1 MEQSKGLDT
10 LKAMSTLMSHVGLY
24 RYVKIDFYGQ
34 KTDTYFDEYLEG
46 IEMIIKVCYSQRM

>member
-10 LKAMSTLMSHVGLY
+10 LKAMSTIMSNIGFD